1 MYDLCDEAILA
12 LTPKSELAATE
23 STPPVSAKFLHLAV
37 SRSTGVTHVRFKG
50 KREFS
55 EEASDDLRSDF
66 ALLAERLDRDSKVLL
81 DFTGVSLFAAG
92 HAEAIAL
99 LNQRLRM
106 KGSRIVLCC
115 LAPAVRESFFLTS
128 SVQSHRH

>member
-1 MYDLCDEAILA
+1 MYDLCDEAVLA
-12 LTPKSELAATE
+12 LTPKSEQAATE
-23 STPPVSAKFLHLAV
+23 STPPASAEFRHLAV
-37 SRSTGVTHVRFKG
+37 SRSAGVTHVRFKG

-66 ALLAERLDRDSKVLL
+66 ALLAERLDRDSKILL
-81 DFTGVSLFAAG
+81 DFTGVSLFASG

-99 LNQRLRM
+99 RNQRLRM

-115 LAPAVRESFFLTS
+115 LAPAVRDSFFPTS
-128 SVQSHRH
+128 SHQKN